1 MSQGP
6 APIDFR
12 ANTQRV
18 PPKMPAA
25 VQRATTRFLGNRGAV
40 VDALGQD
47 VWQQLRQ
54 AGHDLRLH
62 AITHLDH
69 YLTQVEERVTQ
80 AGGHVHWARDAEEAR
95 RILLQIAR
103 QHQVRLAVKAKSMV
117 TEEIDLNHGMEA
129 AGIRVLETDLGEYI
143 VQLMGIG
150 PAHIVVPAFHLS
162 KEEIA
167 DLFRE
172 KLGVDAPAEARELT
186 QIAHRKLREEF
197 LSADMGISGGN
208 FLVAETGTLVIV
220 TNEGN
225 GRMCTTV
232 PPVHVAVVG
241 IDKVVPDWE
250 SLTVLLAL
258 LARSATGQKL
268 SCYTSFITGPPR
280 TEEETGPRHYHLI
293 LLDNGRSRILRSPE
307 SRETLLCIR
316 CGACLNIC
324 PVYNNVGGYAYGWPI
339 SGPTGA
345 MLAPQILGTRAA
357 GTLPF
362 ASTLCG
368 ACDEICPVKIPITDI
383 LLHLRHRVVEGDA
396 LEPPVAPTAVRIGAR
411 AGALALRSPWLYRLG
426 SRVLPWLQAPLRRDR
441 WLPKLPPPL
450 NRWTMARPFPA
461 FAAESRRWWR
471 PRARLGQRANPLGHE
486 GHRGDGHESGS

>member
-1 MSQGP
+1 MSQ
-6 APIDFR
+6 ATFPIDFR
-12 ANTQRV
+12 ANTQQV

-25 VQRATTRFLGNRGAV
+25 VQKATTRFLGGRAAL
-40 VDALGQD
+40 VDLLGQD
-47 VWQQLRQ
+47 LWQELRQ

-69 YLTQVEERVTQ
+69 YLVQVEERVTQ
-80 AGGHVHWARDAEEAR
+80 AGGHVHWARDAEEAN
-95 RILLQIAR
+95 RIILEIAR
-103 QHQVRLAVKAKSMV
+103 QHQVRLAVKSKSMV
-117 TEEIDLNHGMEA
+117 TEEIGLNHAMEA

-143 VQLMGIG
+143 VQLLGVG

-167 DLFRE
+167 DLFRR
-172 KLGVDAPAEARELT
+172 KLGVEAPSEAQQLT
-186 QIAHRKLREEF
+186 QIARMKLREEF
-197 LSADMGISGGN
+197 LAADMGISGGN
-208 FLVAETGTLVIV
+208 FLVAETGTVVMV

-232 PPVHVAVVG
+232 PPLHAAVVG

-250 SLTVLLAL
+250 SLTVLLKL

-268 SCYTSFITGPPR
+268 SCYTSFITGPAR
-280 TEEETGPRHYHLI
+280 TKEETGPREYHLI
-293 LLDNGRSRILRSPE
+293 LLDNGRSGILKTPE
-307 SRETLLCIR
+307 TRETLLCIR

-345 MLAPQILGTRAA
+345 MLAPQILGTKAA
-357 GTLPF
+357 GALPF

-368 ACDEICPVKIPITDI
+368 ACNDICPVKIPITEI

-396 LEPPVAPTAVRIGAR
+396 QAAPVAGTLSRLTAR
-411 AGALALRSPWLYRLG
+411 AGAIALRTPWLYRLG
-426 SRVLPWLQAPLRRDR
+426 SQGLKWLQAPLRRDG

-450 NRWTMARPFPA
+450 SRWTMARPFPA
-461 FAAESRRWWR
+461 FAADFRQWWR
-471 PRARLGQRANPLGHE
+471 S
-486 GHRGDGHESGS
+486 RGGKT